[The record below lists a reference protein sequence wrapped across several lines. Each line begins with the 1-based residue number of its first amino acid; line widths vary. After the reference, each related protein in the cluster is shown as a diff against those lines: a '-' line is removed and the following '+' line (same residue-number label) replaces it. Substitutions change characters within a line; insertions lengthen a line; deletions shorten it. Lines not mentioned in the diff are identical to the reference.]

1 MYTIIRRTFLVVAW
15 LALAT
20 AASAQ
25 QLGTVAGVVRDPSGA
40 VLPGVT
46 VEVASPALIEKVRT
60 AVTDGSGQY
69 RIVNLPPG
77 TYTVTFTLTGFS
89 TVRREGVEVSVGFTA
104 QVERRDEGRRRRGN
118 HHRHRRSA
126 RRRHSVGRADAHGDG
141 AGVQGTAVRR
151 VVDPDGRAH
160 ARPSARR
167 TPTSAACSAIRRA
180 RRSPRMAVTP
190 ATACRWST
198 ACGSATCTS
207 ART

>member
-1 MYTIIRRTFLVVAW
+1 MYRMTRRILFVVAC

-25 QLGTVAGVVRDPSGA
+25 QLGSVAGVVKDASGA

-77 TYTVTFTLTGFS
+77 VYTVTLHADGFQFRPPRRCRS
-89 TVRREGVEVSVGFTA
+89 VGRRELAG
-104 QVERRDEGRRRRGN
+104 ERRAEGRRRGRN

-126 RRRHSVGRADAHGDG
+126 GRRHSVGRADALGDG
-141 AGVQGTAVRR
+141 TGIQGTALGR
-151 VVDPDGRAH
+151 VVDPDGGARAG
-160 ARPSARR
+160 RPGVKHRR
-167 TPTSAACSAIRRA
+167 RRRPRRSDRRPGVRA
-180 RRSPRMAVTP
+180 RQ
-190 ATACRWST
+190 
-198 ACGSATCTS
+198 
-207 ART
+207 